1 MVHAALKQRF
11 RALNGKHMTNSI
23 LLPIPEKMRLR
34 YGLDEKFRDVPR
46 LNYILVVTVSLLN
59 RYHPGRY

>member
-34 YGLDEKFRDVPR
+34 YGLDEQFRDVPR